1 MIIRNPSDGSIKLHA
16 ANAPPSSDAEPVFMQ
31 VCLFNQGGSFNVG
44 QSFKY
49 KFIMFS
55 EIMFKVVQDLE
66 LWERLPYETQTNFWV
81 CVNNNNWLMND
92 GASILD
98 RNEDFLQ
105 YRALTLS
112 L

>member
-1 MIIRNPSDGSIKLHA
+1 MSTGKGIGKATSAHFVLSGTISMVQRLMIIRNPSDGSIKLHA

-44 QSFKY
+44 QLFKY

-66 LWERLPYETQTNFWV
+66 L
-81 CVNNNNWLMND
+81 
-92 GASILD
+92 
-98 RNEDFLQ
+98 
-105 YRALTLS
+105 
-112 L
+112 